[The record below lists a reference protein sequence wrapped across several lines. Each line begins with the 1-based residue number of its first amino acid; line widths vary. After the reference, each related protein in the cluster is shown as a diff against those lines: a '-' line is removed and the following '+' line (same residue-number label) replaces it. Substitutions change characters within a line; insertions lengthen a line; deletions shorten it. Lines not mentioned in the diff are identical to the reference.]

1 MDPTTVILILLSI
14 LAGGG
19 ASKATIDAVRRLRRR
34 RLEEGLR
41 REKRH
46 DDHRLSVFDVFWDLG
61 ASDFALE
68 LMRHDQL
75 LPARAGDVEEVHRR
89 LEAVIDSHG
98 SYQQFVDDSL
108 EAIREFYRAGA
119 DAPNR
124 REVPTLETRARK
136 LLPVGEQESDT
147 SSSIEVSA
155 LVPRDGGELREGAD
169 QRLGHFADRSLDEKR
184 RLQKSDRVPGVQ
196 AEGRVSSP
204 GSVVDVDDVADFD
217 PGELLTSV
225 VEGRF
230 TETIEEWW
238 EGRKLRGLKNELD
251 RAFEDLYDFYV
262 EQVDRTPDFYD
273 NLFDIADR
281 WEEEADRIRE
291 VREQAPLEGHP
302 SETAADVLLEMAE
315 KTARSIARRS
325 ERQTTD
331 AIERIHDAAREGDFA
346 MAGYLVYLNHHAFF
360 AGRSPEYGK
369 YVRRIENT
377 AHQVKQEIRRREQ

>member
-19 ASKATIDAVRRLRRR
+19 ASKATLDLVRRLRRH
-34 RLEEGLR
+34 RLEEALG
-41 REKRH
+41 RERRH
-46 DDHRLSVFDVFWDLG
+46 DGRRLSVFDVFWDLG

-68 LMRHDQL
+68 LMRHDEL
-75 LPARAGDVEEVHRR
+75 LPADAGDLQDVHRR
-89 LEAVIDSHG
+89 LEAVIESHG

-124 REVPTLETRARK
+124 REVPALETRARK
-136 LLPVGEQESDT
+136 LLPVGEQGGDA
-147 SSSIEVSA
+147 SSLEVSA
-155 LVPRDGGELREGAD
+155 LVPGDEGGLRERAD
-169 QRLGHFADRSLDEKR
+169 ERLGHFADRSLDEKR
-184 RLQKSDRVPGVQ
+184 RLQKSNRVPGVR

-217 PGELLTSV
+217 PGEILTSV

-238 EGRKLRGLKNELD
+238 EGRKLRGLKDELD
-251 RAFEDLYDFYV
+251 RAFEDMYDFYV
-262 EQVDRTPDFYD
+262 EQVDRTPGFYD

-281 WEEEADRIRE
+281 WEEEADRMRE
-291 VREQAPLEGHP
+291 VREQSPLEGHAC
-302 SETAADVLLEMAE
+302 ETAADVLLEMAE
-315 KTARSIARRS
+315 ETARSIARKS
-325 ERQTTD
+325 ERQTAD
-331 AIERIHDAAREGDFA
+331 AIERIHDAARDGDFA

-360 AGRSPEYGK
+360 AGRSPEYGD

-377 AHQVKQEIRRREQ
+377 AHRVKQEIRRLE

>member
-19 ASKATIDAVRRLRRR
+19 ASKVTLDAVRRLRRH
-34 RLEEGLR
+34 RLEEALGH
-41 REKRH
+41 EKRH
-46 DDHRLSVFDVFWDLG
+46 DGRRLSVFDVFWDLG

-68 LMRHDQL
+68 LMRHDEL
-75 LPARAGDVEEVHRR
+75 LPADAGELEDVHRR
-89 LEAVIDSHG
+89 LESVIESHG

-119 DAPNR
+119 DTPNR

-136 LLPVGEQESDT
+136 LLPVGEQGGDG
-147 SSSIEVSA
+147 SSFEVSA
-155 LVPRDGGELREGAD
+155 LVPRDESRLRQPAD
-169 QRLGHFADRSLDEKR
+169 ERLGHFADRSLDEKR
-184 RLQKSDRVPGVQ
+184 RLQKSDRVPGVR

-251 RAFEDLYDFYV
+251 RAFEELYDFYV
-262 EQVDRTPDFYD
+262 EQVDRTPNFYD

-291 VREQAPLEGHP
+291 VREQSPLEGHP
-302 SETAADVLLEMAE
+302 YEIAADVLLEMAE
-315 KTARSIARRS
+315 ETARSIARRS
-325 ERQTTD
+325 EQQTTD

-360 AGRSPEYGK
+360 AGRSPEYGE

-377 AHQVKQEIRRREQ
+377 AHRVKQEIRRLEQ